1 MFNLMEILLLIGRVL
16 FGGFFLMMGMM
27 HFKNLKNMSTYAA
40 SKGVPSPA
48 LAVAGSG
55 LLILLGGLGVILGI
69 FVKISL
75 LFIAIFLF
83 LITPKM
89 HQFWK
94 ETDPNKKMAEMQH
107 FLKNMALFGATLALL
122 ALSSGWAFSIYF

>member
-1 MFNLMEILLLIGRVL
+1 MEILLLIGRVL

-27 HFKNLKNMSTYAA
+27 HFKNLKNMTGYAA